1 MAALHS
7 SLKVTIS
14 NLEAVSYW
22 IWCNPLL
29 FTVES
34 VKEDSTSDGEE
45 FSAVVPE
52 EEDSIQKTTYDL
64 PKNIIENKDG
74 PNFVQLDEKS
84 KSLQNY
90 NI

>member
-1 MAALHS
+1 MYVSIYCKPL
-7 SLKVTIS
+7 IS
-14 NLEAVSYW
+14 
-22 IWCNPLL
+22 
-29 FTVES
+29 TVLAGR
-34 VKEDSTSDGEE
+34 EDSTSGVQNEQ
-45 FSAVVPE
+45 FSVVVPE